1 MYLGPIYWIMDDSS
15 LRLLEEEWRERMKEK
30 ERWCYMMTKWEF
42 ERHRA
47 GIYKSLKLWEPLL
60 AWLLSFSKFLHA
72 CGMMIMLFNAIDAQ
86 QLSRDSLIMLFDIKL
101 HNNYTKNVSS
111 DVFHSF
117 WVWKSGKKTII
128 SPQTT
133 TSLDPS
139 ISEYLLEPNHTH
151 LDFICDLPLITNALT
166 NVGLMFSL
174 PLWKPLDIYSR
185 MWATHGRREK
195 WVEYINF
202 DERQNSEW

>member
-30 ERWCYMMTKWEF
+30 ERWCSMTTKWEF

-47 GIYKSLKLWEPLL
+47 GIYRSLKLWEPLL

-86 QLSRDSLIMLFDIKL
+86 QLSLIMLFDIKL

-111 DVFHSF
+111 EVFHSF
-117 WVWKSGKKTII
+117 WVWKCEKKTII

-133 TSLDPS
+133 ASLDPS
-139 ISEYLLEPNHTH
+139 IWISIGTKSHTFR
-151 LDFICDLPLITNALT
+151 L
-166 NVGLMFSL
+166 
-174 PLWKPLDIYSR
+174 SR
-185 MWATHGRREK
+185 WSPF
-195 WVEYINF
+195 N
-202 DERQNSEW
+202 N